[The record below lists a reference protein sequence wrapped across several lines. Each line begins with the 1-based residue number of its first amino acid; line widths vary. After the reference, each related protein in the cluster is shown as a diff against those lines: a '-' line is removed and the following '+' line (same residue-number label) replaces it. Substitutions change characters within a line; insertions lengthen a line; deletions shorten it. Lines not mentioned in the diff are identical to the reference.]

1 MDKGTTCAR
10 TIERE
15 SATRGNHRDMQTAQ
29 MAARSLTSRLTR
41 GIGREKGRKTREAAV
56 MMATTRAGMRFSG
69 PSRATARG
77 RCVVTRA
84 VDVTP
89 PVSDGTVRV
98 RFAPSP
104 TGTLHV
110 GGARTALFNYLYAK
124 KMGGKFVL
132 GWRIRIRRGRRGRAR
147 RA

>member
-29 MAARSLTSRLTR
+29 MAARCSPRLTR

-56 MMATTRAGMRFSG
+56 MLATTRAGMRFSG
-69 PSRATARG
+69 PESRD
-77 RCVVTRA
+77 RA
-84 VDVTP
+84 W
-89 PVSDGTVRV
+89 TVCGDASGGCDAAGERWNGAGCGFV
-98 RFAPSP
+98 PSP

-124 KMGGKFVL
+124 KMVVDLRL